1 MASIQLDQF
10 LQQSVCIQRS
20 PCCGKDREKGL
31 DEEESE
37 KCGVEKQI
45 DERFTH
51 FQMTTFFPITSCSR
65 TSWSIPRLSLEK
77 AVSLEEVLT
86 SHSEVH
92 VVSLND
98 GDTKYKASRSKLYKR
113 YENMNLTLC
122 RSGLT
127 PIPHRGVL

>member
-51 FQMTTFFPITSCSR
+51 FQMTTFFPSLLAHEPPGPFLGYLLR
-65 TSWSIPRLSLEK
+65 KLSLLK
-77 AVSLEEVLT
+77 
-86 SHSEVH
+86 
-92 VVSLND
+92 
-98 GDTKYKASRSKLYKR
+98 KF
-113 YENMNLTLC
+113 
-122 RSGLT
+122 
-127 PIPHRGVL
+127 